1 MFVSLESPSALG
13 LCANEISVRHTLR
26 VLQEMLCQYWDFG
39 EGFGATSNTLTYQWR
54 GAAEVGTNTQHTSC
68 SAGMVCVPAPVP
80 GRTQGNLP
88 LLWQKITLCTG
99 CKGKMSV
106 HTSSSSKAVNHCQ
119 FTPWLWTFIPHI
131 TQSWCTAV
139 QAAQAQHRW
148 LLPELQLQKLSE
160 RECKLWRVLL
170 ILDKPKQ
177 LMDTVCILIHLRL
190 GLLLAYFAF
199 WFFCV
204 AVKWFCIRDSNAAE
218 GYINVWEIKNST
230 LSSLKVKLWR
240 MLWRHSVHFMLSK
253 NILRAF
259 VRQTT
264 ALICMRNPWLADLGN
279 RLSKIKAFK
288 NQEAFGTKIFFWP
301 GSNT

>member
-119 FTPWLWTFIPHI
+119 FTPWLWTFIPYI

-199 WFFCV
+199 WFFLCSSKV
-204 AVKWFCIRDSNAAE
+204 ILHQGFKCCRGIHKCLGNKKLNTLFIKSKAVKNA
-218 GYINVWEIKNST
+218 
-230 LSSLKVKLWR
+230 
-240 MLWRHSVHFMLSK
+240 M
-253 NILRAF
+253 
-259 VRQTT
+259 
-264 ALICMRNPWLADLGN
+264 
-279 RLSKIKAFK
+279 KAFCPFHALQK
-288 NQEAFGTKIFFWP
+288 HLKSICQADHSSDLYEKSLTRRSWQPIIKD
-301 GSNT
+301 